1 MTEEAKRLS
10 LYETHVKAGAKMVPF
25 AGYMMPVSYEG
36 IKEEHT
42 AVRNQAGLFDVSHM
56 GEFII
61 SGPGAKE
68 LVQYVTT
75 NNVNRLAK
83 GQAQYSCLPNEKGG
97 IVDDLLVYCLDD
109 TADAEEYLLVVNAGN
124 IQKDWDWISSH
135 NSYGAKMEN
144 RSEQTGL
151 LALQGPAATAILQ
164 PLTETAVGDIKYY
177 HFAIGQIGHI
187 PDVVI
192 SATGYTGSGG
202 FELYV
207 ENRYLDDLWHMLLT
221 AGAPYGLTPSGL
233 GSRDTLRLEKS
244 YCLYGNDLDDETSPI
259 EASLGWIVKTKKG
272 DFIARDIFARQRAEG
287 VSKKLIGFKMLDRRV
302 PRHGYII
309 KNTGGKII
317 GHVTSG
323 TQSPTL
329 EVPIGMGYIQTA
341 DMPESGEIL
350 VSTGRKDLQAQ
361 LCHLPFLK

>member
-1 MTEEAKRLS
+1 MTEEAKKLS
-10 LYETHVKAGAKMVPF
+10 LYDTHVKAGAKMVPF
-25 AGYMMPVSYEG
+25 AGYLMPVNYQG
-36 IKEEHT
+36 IKEEHL

-61 SGPGAKE
+61 RGKGAKD

-75 NNVNRLAK
+75 NNVARLIR

-97 IVDDLLVYCLDD
+97 IVDDLLVYCLSDIPD
-109 TADAEEYLLVVNAGN
+109 EEEYLLVVNAGN

-135 NSYGAKMEN
+135 NSYGATMEN

-151 LALQGPAATAILQ
+151 LALQGPAASAILQ
-164 PLTETAVGDIKYY
+164 PLTETPVADIKYY
-177 HFAIGQIGHI
+177 HFAIGQIAHI
-187 PDVVI
+187 PDVII

-207 ENRYLDDLWHMLLT
+207 ENRYLDDLWHVLLDS
-221 AGAPYGLTPSGL
+221 GAAFGLTPAGL

-244 YCLYGNDLDDETSPI
+244 FCLYGNDLDDETSPI

-272 DFIARDIFARQRAEG
+272 EFIARDIFARQRAEG
-287 VSKKLIGFKMLDRRV
+287 PLKKLIGFKMLDRRV
-302 PRHGYII
+302 PRQGYII
-309 KNTGGKII
+309 KNREEKII
-317 GHVTSG
+317 GYVTSG

-329 EVPIGMGYIQTA
+329 DIPIGMGYIQTV

-350 VSTGRKDLQAQ
+350 VSTGRKNLQAQ
-361 LCHLPFLK
+361 LCDLPFLK